1 MVCFPSKHG
10 VVDATNRTSDQTSM
24 NQQPAL
30 VAATPQPI
38 RKSRVMLR
46 RAIITTV
53 LGILFLI
60 PLYAWLADDIF
71 MLTLFGRIL
80 VFALAALGLNIALG
94 FGGMVSLGHALYMG
108 LGGYSVGIL
117 STLGMTD
124 GWLHLFTAVA
134 LTTVV
139 AIPIGWVA
147 LRTQGIAFI
156 MITLAFAQLF
166 YYVFVSLRQFGGD
179 DGMSLADLSSFG
191 ALTGDKYAIYIALSL
206 VLAFT
211 LWFVNRIAHARFGLV
226 LRATC
231 VNERRVNALGTRSV
245 PYRLMAYVLS
255 AQICAV
261 AGFFLVNLT
270 GFVSPAMMSWTVSGE
285 LIVMVLLGGLGTV
298 FGPIIGA
305 VAFLLIE
312 EGLKS
317 LTEHWPL
324 IMGPFIVLVVVFL
337 KNGLWGLLQDRK
349 ESAQGGGGNH

>member
-1 MVCFPSKHG
+1 
-10 VVDATNRTSDQTSM
+10 M
-24 NQQPAL
+24 NQPESIQAKQNSSEKNTRSLLRPMLIAL
-30 VAATPQPI
+30 
-38 RKSRVMLR
+38 
-46 RAIITTV
+46 V
-53 LGILFLI
+53 LGILFLM
-60 PLYAWLADDIF
+60 PLIAWATDDIF
-71 MLTLFGRIL
+71 LLTLFGRIL

-94 FGGMVSLGHALYMG
+94 FGGMVSLGHAMYIG
-108 LGGYSVGIL
+108 LGAYAVGIL
-117 STLGMTD
+117 STFGMTN
-124 GWLHLFTAVA
+124 GWLHLFTAIA
-134 LTTVV
+134 ITTAV

-179 DGMSLADLSSFG
+179 DGLSLSDLSAFG
-191 ALTGDKYAIYIALSL
+191 TLTGDKYAIYISLSL
-206 VLAFT
+206 VLALT
-211 LWFVNRIAHARFGLV
+211 LWLVNRLVHSRFGLV

-255 AQICAV
+255 AQVCAV
-261 AGFFLVNLT
+261 AGFFLANLT
-270 GFVSPAMMSWTVSGE
+270 GFVSPAAMSWVVSGE

-298 FGPIIGA
+298 FGPVMGA
-305 VAFLLIE
+305 VAFLLLE

-349 ESAQGGGGNH
+349 ESGQGNGGSH